1 MYRWLLI
8 AHSLWRWVV
17 ILAGGAAVA
26 SAMWSWWRRELWNGP
41 STILGRLFGVT
52 VDIQVLMGAA
62 LYLVFSPMTTV
73 AMSVNAA
80 ASRGTDMRF
89 FGVTHAVIML
99 AVLFAVHL
107 SAVFVR
113 RGHNDAGRLR
123 RSVLCYG
130 LTLLL
135 LLVGVP
141 WWRPWLRL

>member
-8 AHSLWRWVV
+8 AHGLWRWVV
-17 ILAGGAAVA
+17 ILAGGVAVA
-26 SAMWSWWRRELWNGP
+26 SALWAWRRRQPWQGP
-41 STILGRLFGVT
+41 STILGRLFGIA

-73 AMSVNAA
+73 VMSVNGVAP
-80 ASRGTDMRF
+80 RGTDMQF
-89 FGVTHAVIML
+89 FGATHALIMIG
-99 AVLFAVHL
+99 VLFAVHL

-113 RGHNDAGRLR
+113 RGHNDAARLR

-135 LLVGVP
+135 LLAGVP

>member
-8 AHSLWRWVV
+8 AHGLWRWAV
-17 ILAGGAAVA
+17 ILAGVAAVC
-26 SAMWSWWRRELWNGP
+26 SALWGWRRGQPWHGP
-41 STILGRLFGVT
+41 ATLCGRLFGVA

-73 AMSVNAA
+73 ALSVNGAA
-80 ASRGTDMRF
+80 PSGTDMAF
-89 FGVTHAVIML
+89 FGATHALIMI

-113 RGHNDAGRLR
+113 RGRNDAARLR

-135 LLVGVP
+135 LLAGVP
-141 WWRPWLRL
+141 CWRPWLRL